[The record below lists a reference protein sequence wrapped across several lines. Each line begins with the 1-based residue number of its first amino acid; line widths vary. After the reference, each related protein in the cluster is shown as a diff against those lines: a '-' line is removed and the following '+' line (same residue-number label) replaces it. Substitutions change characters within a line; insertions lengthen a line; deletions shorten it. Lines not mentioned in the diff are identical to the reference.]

1 MAQKNNTKCLRL
13 SDELIEMIEAQTGN
27 TFTQKFEN
35 LVTRCMWELPAKEA
49 ELKRIEDMIQRRQGQ
64 LLSMGRQIREM
75 ESTIN
80 DLLPRAQALGT
91 AIDRNI
97 EKWDCNT

>member
-13 SDELIEMIEAQTGN
+13 SDELIEMIESQIGT

-35 LVTRCMWELPAKEA
+35 LVTRCMWELPEKEA
-49 ELKRIEDMIQRRQGQ
+49 ELKRIEDLIKKRQEQ
-64 LLSMGRQIREM
+64 LLSMGQQIRKM

-80 DLLPRAQALGT
+80 DLFPKIRALEG
-91 AIDRNI
+91 AIDRNV